1 MHESAAPSRNSISA
15 PRTGDR
21 RGLQRLSAKYRLLVP
36 IYGLIALGCAGAP
49 RPDCVP
55 DPPPG
60 VVGSVCS
67 FRNPEDVA
75 AVPSARILLV
85 SQMRHDDSEDGGSIA
100 ALSLSADGVPAGPPR
115 TLWPPEMSERQTGAA
130 ENGAAGEARCTLPPP
145 AKRFA
150 PHGIA
155 VGAPRADGSLP
166 VAVVAHDPREAVELF
181 ELTPTGDGHRLRW
194 SGCIPLPPGATGND
208 VALVPDG
215 SLLVTNYTPR
225 GDGPAAIYYALR
237 SGLGLATGDVLAWTR
252 GGGWAHV
259 SGTAA
264 AYPNGIA
271 RSPDDAG
278 FYLAETGTGR
288 IAKLALS
295 ASAAATDLGS
305 VQIGG
310 HPDNLA
316 WSPRGPLLAVTH
328 TSGSAFLLCALG
340 RRPCRSAW
348 SLFEIDTEKLV
359 ARERLHC
366 DGAAVG
372 GVASVAEVS
381 GRFYFGAVFGDR
393 IGVWR
398 PSER

>member
-1 MHESAAPSRNSISA
+1 MHESAAPSRNPVSA

-21 RGLQRLSAKYRLLVP
+21 RGLWRLSVGSFALAVP
-36 IYGLIALGCAGAP
+36 TCGLFALGCTGAP

-60 VVGSVCS
+60 VVGSVCG
-67 FRNPEDVA
+67 FRNPEDIALV
-75 AVPSARILLV
+75 VSARILLV
-85 SQMRHDDSEDGGSIA
+85 SQMRHDDAEDGGSIA
-100 ALSLSADGVPAGPPR
+100 ALALSVDGAPAGAPR
-115 TLWPPEMSERQTGAA
+115 TLWPPDPPEQQAVAA
-130 ENGAAGEARCTLPPP
+130 EDGAVGEAHCTQPPP

-155 VGAPRADGSLP
+155 VGLPRADGSLP

-181 ELTPTGDGHRLRW
+181 ELAPTAGGHRLRW

-208 VALVPDG
+208 VALFPDG

-225 GDGPAAIYYALR
+225 GEGLAAIYYALR
-237 SGLGLATGDVLAWTR
+237 SGLGLTTGDVLAWTR

-271 RSPDDAG
+271 RSPDGAG

-288 IAKLALS
+288 IAAFALS
-295 ASAAATDLGS
+295 ASAATELGS
-305 VQIGG
+305 VAIGG

-316 WSPRGPLLAVTH
+316 WSPRGPLLAVIH
-328 TSGSAFLLCALG
+328 TSGPAFLLCAIG

-348 SLFEIDTEKLV
+348 SLFEIDPEELV
-359 ARERLHC
+359 ARERLRC

-372 GVASVAEVS
+372 SAASVAEVS

-398 PSER
+398 PPER

>member
-1 MHESAAPSRNSISA
+1 MSGRPVATCAAV
-15 PRTGDR
+15 
-21 RGLQRLSAKYRLLVP
+21 LL
-36 IYGLIALGCAGAP
+36 ALGCASAQ
-49 RPDCVP
+49 RPECVP

-60 VVGSVCS
+60 VMGSVCG

-85 SQMRHDDSEDGGSIA
+85 SQMRHGDSEEGGSIA
-100 ALSLSADGVPAGPPR
+100 ALPLAVDGAPAGPPR
-115 TLWPPEMSERQTGAA
+115 TLWPPASPEPQAGTAGGGAV
-130 ENGAAGEARCTLPPP
+130 GEAGCTTAPS

-155 VGAPRADGSLP
+155 VGVPRADGSIP
-166 VAVVAHDPREAVELF
+166 VAVVAHDPREAIELF
-181 ELTPTGDGHRLRW
+181 ELTQMGGAHRLRW
-194 SGCIPLPPGATGND
+194 SGCVPLPPGATGND
-208 VALVPDG
+208 VALAPDG
-215 SLLVTNYTPR
+215 SLLVTNFTPR
-225 GDGPAAIYYALR
+225 SDGLAAVYYAIR
-237 SGLGLATGDVLAWTR
+237 SGLGLATGDVLAR
-252 GGGWAHV
+252 PRDGEWAHV
-259 SGTAA
+259 SGTAT

-271 RSPDDAG
+271 RSPDGAL

-288 IAKLALS
+288 IAKFAFS
-295 ASAAATDLGS
+295 APAATSDLGS
-305 VQIGG
+305 VKIGG

-316 WSPRGPLLAVTH
+316 WSPRGPLLAVSH
-328 TSGSAFLLCALG
+328 TSGAAFLRCALG

-348 SLFEIDTEKLV
+348 SLFEIDAEELV

-381 GRFYFGAVFGDR
+381 GRFYFGAVFDDR

-398 PSER
+398 PPER

>member
-1 MHESAAPSRNSISA
+1 MSGRPVSTCAAA
-15 PRTGDR
+15 
-21 RGLQRLSAKYRLLVP
+21 LL
-36 IYGLIALGCAGAP
+36 ALGCAGAP

-60 VVGSVCS
+60 VVGSVCN

-75 AVPSARILLV
+75 AVPSAGILLV
-85 SQMRHDDSEDGGSIA
+85 SQMRHDDSEEGGSIA
-100 ALSLSADGVPAGPPR
+100 ALPLAADGSPAGPPQ
-115 TLWPPEMSERQTGAA
+115 TLWPPAPPVQSSGTARSGAV
-130 ENGAAGEARCTLPPP
+130 GEAGCTAPPSP
-145 AKRFA
+145 ERFA
-150 PHGIA
+150 PHGIG
-155 VGAPRADGSLP
+155 VGVPRADGSLP
-166 VAVVAHDPREAVELF
+166 VAVVAHDPREAVELL
-181 ELTPTGDGHRLRW
+181 ELTSAGGVQRLRW
-194 SGCIPLPPGATGND
+194 SGCVPLPPGATGND
-208 VALVPDG
+208 VALAADG

-225 GDGPAAIYYALR
+225 SDGPAAIYYAVR

-252 GGGWAHV
+252 GGGWVHV

-271 RSPDDAG
+271 HSPDGAG
-278 FYLAETGTGR
+278 FYFAETGTGR

-295 ASAAATDLGS
+295 APATATDLGS

-348 SLFEIDTEKLV
+348 SLFEIDGEELI
-359 ARERLHC
+359 ARERLRSN
-366 DGAAVG
+366 GAEVG

-381 GRFYFGAVFGDR
+381 GRFYFGAVFDDR

-398 PSER
+398 PPER